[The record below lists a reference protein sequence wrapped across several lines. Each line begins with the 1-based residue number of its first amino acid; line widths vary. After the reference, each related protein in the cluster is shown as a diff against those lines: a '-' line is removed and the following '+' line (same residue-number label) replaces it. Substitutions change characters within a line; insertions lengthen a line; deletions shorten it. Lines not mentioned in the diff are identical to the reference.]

1 MKNELVRGDGEL
13 SIESARTTRCQLELG
28 IIDND
33 ALLFRK
39 LARAF
44 HDHTFSCRA
53 RDFEPNIP
61 ILGSMHDEQQSPIR
75 LNLLIQFDI
84 RSFELKAEVTAE
96 NTNRL
101 TRDINMAHHH
111 CWNRFRGVE
120 GWWTMMVID
129 RGPG

>member
-1 MKNELVRGDGEL
+1 M
-13 SIESARTTRCQLELG
+13 RCQLKLG

-33 ALLFRK
+33 ALLFRE

-44 HDHTFSCRA
+44 HDHAFSCGA

-61 ILGSMHDEQQSPIR
+61 VLGSMHDEQQFPFRVSLP
-75 LNLLIQFDI
+75 IQFDI
-84 RSFELKAEVTAE
+84 RSFELKTEVPPE

-101 TRDINMAHHH
+101 SREINMPHHH

-120 GWWTMMVID
+120 RRWTMMID
-129 RGPG
+129 GGPG

>member
-1 MKNELVRGDGEL
+1 MKNELARGDGEL

-44 HDHTFSCRA
+44 HDHAFSCRA
-53 RDFEPNIP
+53 SDFEPNIP
-61 ILGSMHDEQQSPIR
+61 ILGSMHDEQQSPFR

-84 RSFELKAEVTAE
+84 RTSDLKTEVTAE

-101 TRDINMAHHH
+101 ARATNMAHKHSR
-111 CWNRFRGVE
+111 NRLRCVARR
-120 GWWTMMVID
+120 WTT
-129 RGPG
+129 